1 MSEILTSLLE
11 AGLIENID
19 GDETRFEKIESAAK
33 QVATELTEYPQKLIP
48 ALLAGINPD
57 VSSSEPA
64 IEQAKS
70 ALVAEWKTMSS
81 AYTSPPINL
90 FRAILLEA
98 CRQAA
103 EESDNHAAILWL
115 TAADSICLMRLA
127 KEERVV
133 RSLLQSF
140 AEKTEQWATLPS
152 EAPKAPR
159 EAVVKLSLSP
169 LSSGGIKKVN
179 RLDLRPKM
187 GDAAGNSHTKP
198 DGTTS
203 TGGNPNRYW
212 ANSNA
217 TWAGD
222 FAERMS
228 DAIGD
233 ELDSLSQKFS
243 SVVDE
248 NMNSHIQELSEQIE
262 KSLNEQ
268 RKFIQRVAKAN
279 LSEQSTETTRLNVL
293 WWSEALYSTSLH
305 KSYRELELPLAIT
318 VMPLD
323 LLSENLTIP
332 TPASVSY
339 MLSET
344 VCKLEKA
351 SFEEKQVLSELLV
364 SLRSQKDTLP
374 EEFIDLISTAPSEG
388 MLTLRDLVALVLTEQ
403 QNNLEEL
410 LERANI
416 PSDFEISAPELSRA
430 LFRQEQAIRLIEED

>member
-19 GDETRFEKIESAAK
+19 GDETRFEKIENAAK
-33 QVATELTEYPQKLIP
+33 QVATELTEYPKKLIP

-57 VSSSEPA
+57 VSSNDPA
-64 IEQAKS
+64 IDQAKS

-81 AYTSPPINL
+81 AYTSSPINL

-103 EESDNHAAILWL
+103 EESDENAAILWL

-127 KEERVV
+127 KEESVV
-133 RSLLQSF
+133 RDLLQSF
-140 AEKTEQWATLPS
+140 AEKTEQWATQPI

-159 EAVVKLSLSP
+159 EAVVKLSLAPFS
-169 LSSGGIKKVN
+169 SSGVSKVN
-179 RLDLRPKM
+179 RQKLRPKM
-187 GDAAGNSHTKP
+187 GDAAGPAHILA
-198 DGTTS
+198 DGTQGN
-203 TGGNPNRYW
+203 GGNPNPNW
-212 ANSNA
+212 ANSNQ
-217 TWAGD
+217 TWAGN

-248 NMNSHIQELSEQIE
+248 NVNSHIQELSEQIE

-279 LSEQSTETTRLNVL
+279 LSEQSAETTRLNVL
-293 WWSEALYSTSLH
+293 WWSEAMYSTSLQ
-305 KSYRELELPLAIT
+305 KSYRELDLPLSIIA
-318 VMPLD
+318 MPLD
-323 LLSENLTIP
+323 LLSEELTIP

-344 VCKLEKA
+344 VCKLENT
-351 SFEEKQVLSELLV
+351 SFVDKQVLSELLV
-364 SLRSQKDTLP
+364 SLRSQKEALP
-374 EEFIDLISTAPSEG
+374 EEFFDLVSTAPSEG

-403 QNNLEEL
+403 QNNLDEL

-416 PSDFEISAPELSRA
+416 PSDFEISGPELSRA